1 MSLCS
6 IIPAQASI
14 YGVVKPLVRF
24 HRFADLRMLKILNF
38 EVFILSGEER
48 RPEDSFR

>member
-1 MSLCS
+1 MSICS

-14 YGVVKPLVRF
+14 DGVFKPLVRF
-24 HRFADLRMLKILNF
+24 HRLADLRMLKILIF
-38 EVFILSGEER
+38 EVFILPGEER